1 MEAAAKLVNEMLEQG
16 YAVVP
21 DRGRRRGPRGC
32 ARGRPSRGWGPAG
45 RGAAMGGGD
54 GVKITRVDPFH
65 VDWGAGRSRSAWVRI
80 WTDEGIDGLGEA
92 SPMVHG
98 NASLEIIAS
107 AFTPMLIGA
116 DPLEPRVIQ
125 DRLFH
130 QHIKLGPEG
139 AYTGALAAI
148 DIALWDLRGKALGQP
163 VWKLLGGAWRRELP
177 FYASIGGN
185 GQRSVDEVCRV
196 VEKWLELG
204 PAQVKIRFD
213 ADKTARDVDLAGD
226 IAKARAV
233 RKLVGDDFPLAF
245 DSNNGYSVQGA
256 IRVGRALEE
265 LGYVWFEEPVQ
276 HYHVESFAKVAAA
289 LDIAVSAGEQ
299 EYTLQGIKRLIEA
312 GVDIVQP
319 DIVKTGGFTGLGD
332 MAALARAYGVDL
344 VPHQTQPSIG
354 HTANL
359 HFLASLSHAHHPA
372 EYNGPYQVQDVVFR
386 TPVRP
391 VQRKFVLS
399 DAPGLGLELD
409 EGELRKRTI
418 PWTSSAASA

>member
-1 MEAAAKLVNEMLEQG
+1 MRITKVEA
-16 YAVVP
+16 
-21 DRGRRRGPRGC
+21 
-32 ARGRPSRGWGPAG
+32 
-45 RGAAMGGGD
+45 
-54 GVKITRVDPFH
+54 FH
-65 VDWGAGRSRSAWVRI
+65 VDWGGGRNRSAWVRI
-80 WTDEGIDGLGEA
+80 GTDDGVWGLGEA

-107 AFTPMLIGA
+107 AFTPMLLGA
-116 DPLEPRVIQ
+116 DPLQARVIQ

-148 DIALWDLRGKALGQP
+148 DIALWDLKGRALGQP

-185 GQRSVDEVCRV
+185 GQRTVDQVCRV
-196 VEKWLELG
+196 VEDWLKLG
-204 PAQVKIRFD
+204 PVQVKIRFD

-276 HYHVESFAKVAAA
+276 HYHVESVAKVAAA
-289 LDIAVSAGEQ
+289 LDIAISAGEQ

-359 HFLASLSHAHHPA
+359 HFVASLTHSHHPA
-372 EYNGPYQVQDVVFR
+372 EYNGPRDVQDVVFK

-391 VQRKFVLS
+391 VNGKFVLS
-399 DAPGLGLELD
+399 DAPGLGLEID
-409 EGELRKRTI
+409 EGQLDKRMI
-418 PWTSSAASA
+418 RWTSSAAAG

>member
-1 MEAAAKLVNEMLEQG
+1 
-16 YAVVP
+16 
-21 DRGRRRGPRGC
+21 
-32 ARGRPSRGWGPAG
+32 
-45 RGAAMGGGD
+45 
-54 GVKITRVDPFH
+54 VKITRVEPFH
-65 VDWGAGRSRSAWVRI
+65 VDWGGGRSRSAWVRI
-80 WTDEGIDGLGEA
+80 WTDGDTGVYGLGEA

-98 NASLEIIAS
+98 NASLEIIGS
-107 AFTPMLIGA
+107 AFTPMLLGA

-130 QHIKLGPEG
+130 QHIKVGPEG
-139 AYTGALAAI
+139 AYAAALAAI
-148 DIALWDLRGKALGQP
+148 DIALWDLKGKVLRQP

-196 VEKWLELG
+196 VESWLVFG

-213 ADKTARDVDLAGD
+213 ADKTTRDVDLAGD

-233 RKLVGDDFPLAF
+233 RELVGDGFPLAF
-245 DSNNGYSVQGA
+245 DANNGYSVQGA

-276 HYHVESFAKVAAA
+276 HYHVESLAKVAAA

-332 MAALARAYGVDL
+332 MAALARAFGVDL

-359 HFLASLSHAHHPA
+359 HLVASLAHSHYPA
-372 EYNGPYQVQDVVFR
+372 EYNGPRDVQDVVFE

-391 VQRKFVLS
+391 VQGKFVLS

-409 EGELRKRTI
+409 ETELRKRMI
-418 PWTSSAASA
+418 PWTSSAPSG

>member
-1 MEAAAKLVNEMLEQG
+1 A
-16 YAVVP
+16 
-21 DRGRRRGPRGC
+21 RGRRAPAHGPASDQPDVSKGRVAHRASGESPRGG
-32 ARGRPSRGWGPAG
+32 AMLSVRSAAKAQPREAG
-45 RGAAMGGGD
+45 ED
-54 GVKITRVDPFH
+54 TVKIARVEAFH
-65 VDWGAGRSRSAWVRI
+65 VEWGAGRNRSAWVRI
-80 WTDEGIDGLGEA
+80 WTDAGAYGLGEA

-107 AFTPMLIGA
+107 AFSPMLVGA

-130 QHIKLGPEG
+130 EHIKVAPEG
-139 AYTGALAAI
+139 AYAGALAAI
-148 DIALWDLRGKALGQP
+148 DIALWDLRGKVLGQP

-213 ADKTARDVDLAGD
+213 ADKTARDADLAGD

-233 RKLVGDDFPLAF
+233 RKLVGDGFPLAF
-245 DSNNGYSVQGA
+245 DANNGYSVQGA
-256 IRVGRALEE
+256 IRVGRVLEE
-265 LGYVWFEEPVQ
+265 LGYMWFEEPVQ
-276 HYHVESFAKVAAA
+276 HYHTDSFAKVATA

-319 DIVKTGGFTGLGD
+319 DIVKTGGFVGLSA
-332 MAALARAYGVDL
+332 MAALARACGVAF
-344 VPHQTQPSIG
+344 VPHQTHPAVAHRAS
-354 HTANL
+354 L
-359 HFLASLSHAHHPA
+359 HF
-372 EYNGPYQVQDVVFR
+372 
-386 TPVRP
+386 
-391 VQRKFVLS
+391 
-399 DAPGLGLELD
+399 
-409 EGELRKRTI
+409 
-418 PWTSSAASA
+418 AAALTH

>member
-1 MEAAAKLVNEMLEQG
+1 M
-16 YAVVP
+16 
-21 DRGRRRGPRGC
+21 
-32 ARGRPSRGWGPAG
+32 
-45 RGAAMGGGD
+45 
-54 GVKITRVDPFH
+54 KITKVEAFH
-65 VDWGAGRSRSAWVRI
+65 VDWGAGRGRSAWVRLG
-80 WTDEGIDGLGEA
+80 TDDGVWGLGEA

-98 NASLEIIAS
+98 NASLEIVAS
-107 AFTPMLIGA
+107 AFTPMLLGA
-116 DPLEPRVIQ
+116 DPLQPRVVQ

-196 VEKWLELG
+196 VEDWLRVG

-213 ADKTARDVDLAGD
+213 ADKTTRDVDLAGD

-289 LDIAVSAGEQ
+289 LDIAVAAGEQ
-299 EYTLQGIKRLIEA
+299 STRCRASSGSSKRA
-312 GVDIVQP
+312 
-319 DIVKTGGFTGLGD
+319 
-332 MAALARAYGVDL
+332 
-344 VPHQTQPSIG
+344 
-354 HTANL
+354 
-359 HFLASLSHAHHPA
+359 
-372 EYNGPYQVQDVVFR
+372 
-386 TPVRP
+386 
-391 VQRKFVLS
+391 
-399 DAPGLGLELD
+399 
-409 EGELRKRTI
+409 
-418 PWTSSAASA
+418 WTSCSPTSSRPAASPPSATWRRWPGPMASTWSRPRRSRRSATPPTCTSWRR

>member
-1 MEAAAKLVNEMLEQG
+1 MGASPGSIK
-16 YAVVP
+16 
-21 DRGRRRGPRGC
+21 
-32 ARGRPSRGWGPAG
+32 AG
-45 RGAAMGGGD
+45 LTPGESM
-54 GVKITRVDPFH
+54 KITAVEALH
-65 VDWGAGRSRSAWVRI
+65 VDWGGGRNRSAWVRI
-80 WTDEGIDGLGEA
+80 RTDAGVDGLGEA

-107 AFTPMLIGA
+107 AFTPMLVGA
-116 DPLEPRVIQ
+116 DPLQPRIIQ

-130 QHIKLGPEG
+130 EHIKVGPEG
-139 AYTGALAAI
+139 AYAGALAAI
-148 DIALWDLRGKALGQP
+148 DIALWDLKGKALGQP
-163 VWKLLGGAWRRELP
+163 VWMLLGGAWRRELP

-185 GQRSVDEVCRV
+185 GQRTVDQVCRV
-196 VEKWLELG
+196 VEDWLKLG
-204 PAQVKIRFD
+204 PVQVKIRFD

-359 HFLASLSHAHHPA
+359 HFVASLTHSHHPA
-372 EYNGPYQVQDVVFR
+372 EYNGPREVQDVVFK

-391 VQRKFVLS
+391 VNGKFVLS
-399 DAPGLGLELD
+399 DAPGLGLEVD
-409 EGELRKRTI
+409 EGQLEKRTI
-418 PWTSSAASA
+418 RWTSSAAR